1 MAAHVHRFVQYG
13 TIPGGR
19 SLVLEHLVGK
29 VERLGD
35 GEGGSLGLS
44 RGLTNVKESGKEFLS
59 GKKLSRDLTKMK
71 ESGKVFVSG
80 KKLASGKNVCE
91 VKISPS
97 SSCV

>member
-1 MAAHVHRFVQYG
+1 MAAHVHRMVQYG

-19 SLVLEHLVGK
+19 SLVPPHLVGK

-44 RGLTNVKESGKEFLS
+44 RVLIKMKESGKEFLS

>member
-1 MAAHVHRFVQYG
+1 MAAHVHRIVQYG

-19 SLVLEHLVGK
+19 SLVPPHLVGK

-44 RGLTNVKESGKEFLS
+44 R
-59 GKKLSRDLTKMK
+59 DLTKMK
-71 ESGKVFVSG
+71 ESGKEFVSGKEFESGKEFVSG
-80 KKLASGKNVCE
+80 KKLALGKNVCE

>member
-1 MAAHVHRFVQYG
+1 MAAHVLRIVQYG

-29 VERLGD
+29 VEGLGD
-35 GEGGSLGLS
+35 GEGCSLG
-44 RGLTNVKESGKEFLS
+44 
-59 GKKLSRDLTKMK
+59 LSRDLTKMK
-71 ESGKVFVSG
+71 ESGKRFESG
-80 KKLASGKNVCE
+80 KKLALGKNVCE

>member
-1 MAAHVHRFVQYG
+1 MAAHVHRIVQYG
-13 TIPGGR
+13 TIPGWR
-19 SLVLEHLVGK
+19 SLVPPHLVGK

-44 RGLTNVKESGKEFLS
+44 RELTKMKESGKEFLS

>member
-1 MAAHVHRFVQYG
+1 MAAHVHRIVQYG

-19 SLVLEHLVGK
+19 SLVPPHLVGK
-29 VERLGD
+29 VEGLGD
-35 GEGGSLGLS
+35 GERGSVG
-44 RGLTNVKESGKEFLS
+44 
-59 GKKLSRDLTKMK
+59 LSRDLTKMK
-71 ESGKVFVSG
+71 ESGKRFESGKEFVSG

>member
-1 MAAHVHRFVQYG
+1 MAAHVHRIVQYG

-19 SLVLEHLVGK
+19 SLVPPHLVGK

-44 RGLTNVKESGKEFLS
+44 R
-59 GKKLSRDLTKMK
+59 DLTKMK
-71 ESGKVFVSG
+71 ESGKEFVSG

>member
-1 MAAHVHRFVQYG
+1 MAAHVHRIVQYG

-19 SLVLEHLVGK
+19 SLVPPHLVGK
-29 VERLGD
+29 VEGLGD

-44 RGLTNVKESGKEFLS
+44 RV
-59 GKKLSRDLTKMK
+59 LTKMK
-71 ESGKVFVSG
+71 DSGKEFVSG

>member
-1 MAAHVHRFVQYG
+1 MAAHVHRIVQYG

-19 SLVLEHLVGK
+19 SLVPPHLVGK
-29 VERLGD
+29 VEGLGD

-44 RGLTNVKESGKEFLS
+44 R
-59 GKKLSRDLTKMK
+59 DLTKMK
-71 ESGKVFVSG
+71 ESGKRFESGKEFVSG
-80 KKLASGKNVCE
+80 KKLASGKNACE